1 MMAREIPAQVWWR
14 SGYLWLIMG
23 LTAAAIAASAVTL
36 YLALQVPLEPAA
48 GGSSAAAQEQGG
60 ALDPALQAR
69 NRTGSRNAR
78 EMGRQR
84 QPEPESVQTPRP

>member
-1 MMAREIPAQVWWR
+1 
-14 SGYLWLIMG
+14 
-23 LTAAAIAASAVTL
+23 
-36 YLALQVPLEPAA
+36 VPLEPAA

-60 ALDPALQAR
+60 ALEPALQAR

-78 EMGRQR
+78 ETGRQR